1 MGLAL
6 KLLATLSRKGIDMKT
21 VIKQRS
27 ETFVKE
33 SKLISKPGAV
43 IKVSELTLT
52 DFGIRAITSGSEGI
66 RQGARENAGPPSPW
80 RKLEPA
86 T

>member
-1 MGLAL
+1 
-6 KLLATLSRKGIDMKT
+6 MKT
-21 VIKQRS
+21 ATRQPA

-43 IKVSELTLT
+43 MRVRELTLT
-52 DFGIRAITSGSEGI
+52 DFGLRAITSGSAGI
-66 RQGARENAGPPSPW
+66 RQGACEDAGPPAPL
-80 RKLEPA
+80 KKMVP

>member
-1 MGLAL
+1 MN
-6 KLLATLSRKGIDMKT
+6 LATKKS
-21 VIKQRS
+21 S

-43 IKVSELTLT
+43 IKVRELTLT
-52 DFGIRAITSGSEGI
+52 EFGMRAITSGSAGI
-66 RQGARENAGPPSPW
+66 RQGALEDAGPPSPLNQ
-80 RKLEPA
+80 RVP